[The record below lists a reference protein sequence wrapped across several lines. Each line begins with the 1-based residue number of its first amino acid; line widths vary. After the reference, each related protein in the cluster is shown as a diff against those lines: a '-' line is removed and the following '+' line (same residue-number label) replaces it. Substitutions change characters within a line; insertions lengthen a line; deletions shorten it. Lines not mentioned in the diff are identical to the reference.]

1 MMPERR
7 PLGVARMIDPTV
19 EWLME
24 RIDSAESADELR
36 DLRDRLH
43 RRMEALLPDG
53 PDVSV
58 ERFNAILNG
67 MHDALIRRAVF
78 LSEEAMA
85 RAGKGT
91 PPVPYAYLLFG
102 SGGRREQTLSSDQDS
117 GLLYEDPG
125 PGPDPEAVRAWFR
138 EMARLIVRT
147 LERAGYPPCDGNV
160 ISANEA
166 WCDGFS
172 GWTAKV
178 DGWFDDPIWEHV
190 RYLLI
195 LSDGRAVS
203 GDERL
208 AGRLRDHFFRRVR
221 SHPGIAGRMLQN
233 TMRYKPLI
241 GLFGQLLPERY
252 GEDTGT
258 IDIKYGAYIPLVSAV
273 RLLAII
279 SGIRE
284 TSTLSRLRRLR
295 ELGRLPP
302 QDAEALEAAWAFF
315 LRLRLLAASR
325 NRGGLYA
332 NNGKVAVTLLT
343 KPMRRELRLH
353 LGTVQRLRHSLQRQI
368 SGRFRPG
375 NDGGDPT

>member
-1 MMPERR
+1 
-7 PLGVARMIDPTV
+7 MIDPAI
-19 EWLME
+19 ESLME
-24 RIDSAESADELR
+24 QIGSADSAEELR

-43 RRMEALLPDG
+43 HRMEALLPDG
-53 PDVSV
+53 VGDSV

-67 MHDALIRRAVF
+67 MHDALIRRAVI

-85 RAGKGT
+85 RAGHGA

-125 PGPDPEAVRAWFR
+125 PGLDPEAVRAWFR
-138 EMARLIVRT
+138 EMARLTVRT
-147 LERAGYPPCDGNV
+147 LEQAGYPPCDGNV

-166 WCDGFS
+166 WCGELS
-172 GWTAKV
+172 AWTAKL
-178 DGWFDDPIWEHV
+178 DRWFDDPIWEHV

-195 LSDGRAVS
+195 LSDGRTVC

-208 AGRLRDHFFRRVR
+208 AVRLKDHFFRHVR
-221 SHPGIAGRMLQN
+221 SHPGIAERMLQN
-233 TMRYKPLI
+233 TMRHKPLV

-273 RLLAII
+273 RLLAVI
-279 SGIRE
+279 SGVRE

-295 ELGRLPP
+295 EQGRLSP
-302 QDAEALEAAWAFF
+302 QDEEACEAAFAYF
-315 LRLRLLAASR
+315 LKLRLLAASR
-325 NRGGLYA
+325 NKGGLYA

-353 LGTVQRLRHSLQRQI
+353 LGTVQRLRHSLQRRI
-368 SGRFRPG
+368 AGKFRPEDG
-375 NDGGDPT
+375 GGDPT

>member
-1 MMPERR
+1 
-7 PLGVARMIDPTV
+7 MIDPV
-19 EWLME
+19 
-24 RIDSAESADELR
+24 IDRLTGDIGSAESADELR

-43 RRMEALLPDG
+43 HRMEALLHDG
-53 PDVSV
+53 FGDSV

-85 RAGKGT
+85 RAGKGA

-117 GLLYEDPG
+117 GLIYEDPG
-125 PGPDPEAVRAWFR
+125 PGLDPEAVRAWFR
-138 EMARLIVRT
+138 ELARQVVKT

-160 ISANEA
+160 ISSNEA
-166 WCDGFS
+166 WCDALS
-172 GWTAKV
+172 VWQARL
-178 DGWFDDPIWEHV
+178 DGWFGDPHFENV

-195 LSDGRAVS
+195 VSDGRAVS
-203 GDERL
+203 GDGRLAERL
-208 AGRLRDHFFRRVR
+208 KDRFFRCVQ
-221 SHPGIAGRMLQN
+221 SHPGIAERMLQN
-233 TMRYKPLI
+233 TMRYKPLV

-252 GEDTGT
+252 GEDAGS

-273 RLLAII
+273 RLLAVI
-279 SGIRE
+279 SGVRE
-284 TSTLSRLRRLR
+284 TPTLSRLRRLR
-295 ELGRLPP
+295 ETGRLSPR
-302 QDAEALEAAWAFF
+302 DAEACGSAFEFF
-315 LRLRLLAASR
+315 LKLRLLAASR

-332 NNGKVAVTLLT
+332 NNGKVAAALLT

-353 LGTVQRLRHSLQRQI
+353 LGTVQRLRHSLQRRI
-368 SGRFRPG
+368 SGKFRPG